1 MPAEPDSTSPPG
13 LYPIALRLAGER
25 CLVVGAGAVAVA
37 KVLGLLE
44 AGADVDVVAPE
55 VDDAMRELPVT
66 VHQRRYVS
74 PEVAGYR
81 LVITATD
88 DAEVNRRVF
97 LDAEAEGV
105 LVNSAD
111 DPDNCRFTLMSRF
124 RRGSL
129 LVTVSTDG
137 RSPAVAAWL
146 RRRIEADVGDEYATL
161 VDVAAEVRARILAS
175 GASTE
180 GLGWK
185 SALDSGILELI
196 REGRV
201 VEAKERLET
210 CLSSSSD

>member
-1 MPAEPDSTSPPG
+1 MDEPG
-13 LYPIALRLAGER
+13 GYPISLRLAGQR
-25 CLVVGAGAVAVA
+25 CLVVGAGRVAVS
-37 KVLGLLE
+37 KVNGLLE
-44 AGADVDVVAPE
+44 AGAEVDVVAPD
-55 VDDAMRELPVT
+55 VDDEMRALPVT
-66 VHQRRYVS
+66 IHERPYAS

-88 DAEVNRRVF
+88 DADVNRRVF
-97 LDAEAEGV
+97 LDAEAQGV

-111 DPDNCRFTLMSRF
+111 DPQNCRFTLMSRF

-146 RRRIEADVGDEYATL
+146 RRRIEADIGEEYATL

-180 GLGWK
+180 GLGWN

-201 VEAKERLET
+201 VEAKERLEA